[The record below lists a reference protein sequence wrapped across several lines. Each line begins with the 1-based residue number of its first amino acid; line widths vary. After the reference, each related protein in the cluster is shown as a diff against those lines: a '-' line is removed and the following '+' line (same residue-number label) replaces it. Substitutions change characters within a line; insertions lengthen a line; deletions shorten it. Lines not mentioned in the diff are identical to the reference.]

1 VNASYFLASRL
12 RYSYCM
18 RCVLGFDGG
27 GTKTDCVLMDETAA
41 ILARTRS
48 GPSNPIIVGIDGAT
62 AALLEAAEK
71 ALVMAG
77 TSLADVK
84 IVGGGVAGAGA
95 TRDLSQIIA
104 RLQAKFVNA
113 HISILSDLSMALAAT
128 AETPSVVVIAGT
140 GSAVF
145 GRNAAGE
152 TSREGGLGAILGDS
166 GSAYDI
172 SRRAIVAEWRR
183 VRDRVDSHFRTEIL
197 EHFHCNW
204 AELQEQIRANPVNL
218 LSGIFPFVARAAN
231 DGDEAAQHLLRS
243 SAEELAEL
251 GARVIARLNL
261 SSEVFLFAKTGGVF
275 GRSTCFDEPFEQR
288 LRAMAP
294 KARIGGLP
302 VPVAEFAARSAVAG
316 LERSVRKPAS

>member
-1 VNASYFLASRL
+1 
-12 RYSYCM
+12 M

-113 HISILSDLSMALAAT
+113 HISILSDLSMAPVSYTHLDVYKRQ
-128 AETPSVVVIAGT
+128 EQGQN
-140 GSAVF
+140 GGAVKDP
-145 GRNAAGE
+145 AGE
-152 TSREGGLGAILGDS
+152 NEQVRQFFEGAGKRHQS
-166 GSAYDI
+166 G
-172 SRRAIVAEWRR
+172 
-183 VRDRVDSHFRTEIL
+183 
-197 EHFHCNW
+197 
-204 AELQEQIRANPVNL
+204 
-218 LSGIFPFVARAAN
+218 
-231 DGDEAAQHLLRS
+231 
-243 SAEELAEL
+243 
-251 GARVIARLNL
+251 
-261 SSEVFLFAKTGGVF
+261 
-275 GRSTCFDEPFEQR
+275 
-288 LRAMAP
+288 
-294 KARIGGLP
+294 
-302 VPVAEFAARSAVAG
+302 
-316 LERSVRKPAS
+316 